1 VGSLAQVGVFAAGG
15 LVVPVEQSDKMLAL
29 ALLGR
34 GVLGPR
40 AGKRESWILDPP
52 SCFSCSRK
60 VDRSVPHTQ
69 SPVTAR
75 LVAAVPPPH

>member
-1 VGSLAQVGVFAAGG
+1 VGSLVQVGVFAAGG

-40 AGKRESWILDPP
+40 AGKRESWIRP
-52 SCFSCSRK
+52 
-60 VDRSVPHTQ
+60 
-69 SPVTAR
+69 
-75 LVAAVPPPH
+75 AASAAAAKSTEVCRIPRAQ